1 MNLSNY
7 LDIAPEVRSAV
18 VAKKPV
24 VALDSTVLSHGTQ
37 YPQNL
42 PLAFKVEQIVREH
55 GAIPATMAIINGRMK
70 IGLSAGELEFLC
82 RGEGVVQKVSR
93 SGLPI
98 LLAQGGSGAPTAA
111 SAIIL
116 ASLAGIRVFSTCAM
130 GGVHRNAASTM
141 DISADLQELGRTPV
155 AVVTAGT
162 PFTLDVGKTLEY
174 LETIGVP
181 VLGYQTSDFPAYH
194 CRKSGYPV
202 DCEVHSAAEAA
213 RIART
218 KWDLGLL
225 GGLVVANPVPEAFAM
240 DPDEIEGAIRSALS
254 RAEDEGIPSS
264 ELSPYLSRCIAQ
276 FTAGRSVD
284 TTIQLAYN
292 NARVAAELAV
302 ALAKLR

>member
-24 VALDSTVLSHGTQ
+24 VALESTILSHGIH

-42 PLAFKVEQIVREH
+42 PFAFKVEQIVREH
-55 GAIPATMAIINGRMK
+55 GAIPATMAVIDGRMK
-70 IGLSAGELEFLC
+70 VGLSAGELELLC
-82 RGEGVVQKVSR
+82 KREDVQKVSR
-93 SGLPI
+93 SSLPI
-98 LLAQGGSGAPTAA
+98 ILAQGGTGAANVA
-111 SAIIL
+111 SAMIL
-116 ASLAGIRVFSTCAM
+116 SSLAGIRVFSTSSI

-141 DISADLQELGRTPV
+141 DISADLQELARTPV

-162 PFTLDVGKTLEY
+162 PLTLDVGKTLEY

-181 VLGYQTSDFPAYH
+181 VLGYQTSDFPTFH
-194 CRKSGYPV
+194 CRRSGYPV
-202 DCEVHSAAEAA
+202 DCKVRSSAEAA

-225 GGLVVANPVPEAFAM
+225 GGLVIANPVPEAFAM
-240 DPDEIEGAIRSALS
+240 DFDEMNLTIKKALAQAGA
-254 RAEDEGIPSS
+254 DGISGP
-264 ELSPYLSRCIAQ
+264 ELTPYLSRRIAE

-284 TTIQLAYN
+284 TNIQLAFN
-292 NARVAAELAV
+292 NARIAAELAV
-302 ALAKLR
+302 ELAKLH